1 MNAGVRQRS
10 ADCSCFPPF
19 SEDSIADQEAGR
31 GACGKIERTGFR
43 VFPCSVVIQ
52 EGRGDRFRRAVFTSE
67 EHRAA
72 LLKMSFKV
80 GVSGKGQ

>member
-1 MNAGVRQRS
+1 MLVLDRGQPTAAV
-10 ADCSCFPPF
+10 FPPF
-19 SEDSIADQEAGR
+19 LKTIADEEAGR

-43 VFPCSVVIQ
+43 VFSCSVVIQ

-72 LLKMSFKV
+72 LLKMSLKV